1 MQRLPGRVQG
11 KPAYCLHGV
20 RYTGGMNLIQAHLK
34 NRRSPAVMVRER
46 HNLGETGE
54 ADNTEALLD
63 GGLIRSS
70 EEALVM
76 RVERRGQV
84 VPVEIY
90 HQPSLNEQGMK
101 DKRET
106 KYQPITR
113 RQVRRAYQAI
123 KDNGESAGIDGMSLK
138 AFDEE
143 KEANLYKIWN
153 RMASGSYFPP
163 AVREKE
169 IPKEGGGTRILG
181 IPTVS
186 DRIAQM
192 VVKHYIEPRLE
203 RIFHEDSYGYRPK
216 KRMHEAIEVVRKRCI
231 EYAWVIDLDIK
242 GFFDNMDHGL
252 LMLCLEKHFKEK
264 WVLMYIER
272 WLKASIQRENGE
284 IEERCK
290 GTPQGGVISPLL
302 ANLFLHYVF
311 DRWMEIYHPGVKF
324 ERYADDIIVHC
335 RGKVEA
341 EKLLS
346 KIRCRM
352 ESCNLELHPEK
363 TKIVY
368 CKQWNRGGD
377 HEDVSFTFLGHTFK
391 PRKLKSKYNGFFLG
405 YTPAISR
412 EVIKRKVREV
422 KDVMNRHKWVSSIDD
437 LAVILN
443 EKTRGWIRYYGR
455 ANKWAMKPIFDSL
468 NYRLAKWLRDRFKRF
483 KGSLSKAFIFLR
495 QLSRRRPDLFVHWK
509 FGFCV

>member
-1 MQRLPGRVQG
+1 
-11 KPAYCLHGV
+11 
-20 RYTGGMNLIQAHLK
+20 MN
-34 NRRSPAVMVRER
+34 
-46 HNLGETGE
+46 
-54 ADNTEALLD
+54 
-63 GGLIRSS
+63 
-70 EEALVM
+70 
-76 RVERRGQV
+76 
-84 VPVEIY
+84 
-90 HQPSLNEQGMK
+90 
-101 DKRET
+101 DKSET

-123 KDNGESAGIDGMSLK
+123 KDNGDSAGIDGMSLK
-138 AFDEE
+138 AFEE
-143 KEANLYKIWN
+143 KKEANLYKIWN
-153 RMASGSYFPP
+153 RMASGCYFPP

-169 IPKEGGGTRILG
+169 IPKGGGGTRRLG

-203 RIFHEDSYGYRPK
+203 EIFHEDSYGYRPK
-216 KRMHEAIEVVRKRCI
+216 KRMHEALDVAKKRCI

-252 LMLCLEKHFKEK
+252 VMLCLEKHFREK

-272 WLKASIQRENGE
+272 WLKAPIQRENGE
-284 IEERCK
+284 IEERSK

-311 DRWMEIYHPGVKF
+311 DRWMEIYHPEVKF

-335 RGKVEA
+335 KGKEQA

-346 KIRCRM
+346 KIRSRM
-352 ESCNLELHPEK
+352 ESCKLELHPEK

-368 CKQWNRGGD
+368 CKQWNRGED
-377 HEDVSFTFLGHTFK
+377 HGDVSFIFLGHTFK
-391 PRKLKSKYNGFFLG
+391 PRRLRSKYNGFFLG
-405 YTPAISR
+405 YTPAISG

-422 KDVMNRHKWVSSIDD
+422 KEVMNRNRWVSRVED
-437 LAVILN
+437 LAVIFN
-443 EKTRGWIRYYGR
+443 EKTRGWIGYYGR
-455 ANKWAMKPIFDSL
+455 ANKWAMKPIFDAL
-468 NYRLAKWLRDRFKRF
+468 NYRLAKWIRDRFKRF
-483 KGSLSKAFIFLR
+483 MRSLSKAFNFLR
-495 QLSRRRPDLFVHWK
+495 QLCLRKPDLFMHWK